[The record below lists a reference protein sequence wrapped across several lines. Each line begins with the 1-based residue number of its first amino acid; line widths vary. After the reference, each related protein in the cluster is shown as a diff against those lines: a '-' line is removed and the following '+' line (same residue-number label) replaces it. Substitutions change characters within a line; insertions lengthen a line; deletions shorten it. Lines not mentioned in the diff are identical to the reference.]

1 MVGNLIGTYDDQP
14 SAIEVGGVSVS
25 IGSVQVLDDISF
37 TIDHGLMVA
46 LVGPNGAGKSTLFK
60 AILGLIPVDAGEIKI
75 HGSSFSKVTG
85 ELAYIPQ
92 NEEVNWSFPITAWD
106 VVMLG
111 RQKKI
116 GLFRRSRKIDKE
128 IVEHCLNRVDLYFR
142 KDSLMNELSGGQRQR
157 IFVARALAQEA
168 HTLLLDEAFSG
179 VDVASQEGLMDMLR
193 SLRDEG
199 KTILISTHDLNN
211 MSERFDLV
219 CCLNKH
225 ICSFGPPD
233 EAFTPEVLE
242 ELYGSH
248 AHLMLGIRPD

>member
-1 MVGNLIGTYDDQP
+1 MVENLVGIDDEP
-14 SAIEVGGVSVS
+14 PAIEIENVSVS
-25 IGSVQVLDDISF
+25 IAGVPVLDNISF
-37 TIDHGLMVA
+37 TINHGSMVA

-60 AILGLIPVDAGEIKI
+60 SILGLMPVGAGRIRI
-75 HGSSFSKVTG
+75 HGSHFSKVSG

-92 NEEVNWSFPITAWD
+92 NEDVNWSFPISAWD

-111 RQKKI
+111 RQRKI
-116 GLFRRSRKIDKE
+116 GFFKWPRKIDKE
-128 IVEHCLNRVDLYFR
+128 ICEYSLNKVDLYSR
-142 KDSLMNELSGGQRQR
+142 KDSLMSELSGGQRQR

-179 VDVASQEGLMDMLR
+179 VDVGSQDGLMDMLKT
-193 SLRDEG
+193 LRDDG
-199 KTILISTHDLNN
+199 KTIFISTHDLNN
-211 MSERFDLV
+211 MADKFDLC

-233 EAFTPEVLE
+233 QAFTPEVLE

-248 AHLMLGIRPD
+248 SQLMLGVRPE